1 MGQGGEV
8 RGHQAR
14 VIFLRVDRPTFHN
27 VLFRELKCLTMQ
39 RVRLGRRTDVATW
52 GIPHT
57 RHLADARR
65 CRPTHQ
71 PPGTFDQAEP
81 ITSASVWSSSRR
93 TGKGSRGEQGRRV
106 SASRTTVL
114 RDGAHVWRPRRAGCP
129 LPHGKG
135 LAAVGGEKCAQTN
148 PASIPAT
155 TADSAQGRRQ
165 RVGRSRLA
173 GRLRLNENPAQGMG
187 SGAG

>member
-27 VLFRELKCLTMQ
+27 VPFRELKCLTMQ

-81 ITSASVWSSSRR
+81 ITAASVWSSSRR

-114 RDGAHVWRPRRAGCP
+114 RDGAKVWRPRRAGYP
-129 LPHGKG
+129 IPHGAG
-135 LAAVGGEKCAQTN
+135 LAAAGRYDRTRAETAHSPTAT
-148 PASIPAT
+148 AS
-155 TADSAQGRRQ
+155 SAQKRQ
-165 RVGRSRLA
+165 EGIII
-173 GRLRLNENPAQGMG
+173 GIELNAL
-187 SGAG
+187 

>member
-1 MGQGGEV
+1 
-8 RGHQAR
+8 
-14 VIFLRVDRPTFHN
+14 
-27 VLFRELKCLTMQ
+27 MQ
-39 RVRLGRRTDVATW
+39 RMHLGRCTDVATW
-52 GIPHT
+52 GIPTTVTSRMHVG
-57 RHLADARR
+57 AARPNSPR
-65 CRPTHQ
+65 ERI
-71 PPGTFDQAEP
+71 DQAEP
-81 ITSASVWSSSRR
+81 ITAASVWSSSRR

-129 LPHGKG
+129 LPHGGG

-173 GRLRLNENPAQGMG
+173 GRLCLNENPGRRL
-187 SGAG
+187 SGVPKSLGGPWVGGVGGRPRVL